1 MPNVRA
7 NGIRIEYDIFGY
19 PASSPLLLIMGHSA
33 QMIAWDEEL
42 CREFVNKGFYV
53 IRFDN
58 RDVGLSSKMD
68 EAPVVDIMDVY
79 TAISQG
85 KEIEAPYT
93 LDDMADDTI
102 GLLDALHIE
111 KAHICGVSMGGMIAQ
126 IMAIRYPQRVLSLTS
141 MMSATGNP
149 EISTSKP
156 DNGDFQFKPPP
167 KNRDAYINH
176 AVEVCRIIGSPGFEF
191 DEERIRRWLT
201 QEYDR
206 CFCPEGSVRQLLAIL
221 KSGNR
226 KPKLA
231 TITVPTLVIHGTED
245 PLVPVEWGK
254 DTAEAVPGAE
264 LLIIEGMGHDLPRQV
279 WPRIVGA
286 ITANAKKAEA

>member
-7 NGIRIEYDIFGY
+7 NGIRIEYDTFGDR
-19 PASSPLLLIMGHSA
+19 ASSPLLLIMGHSA

-42 CREFVNKGFYV
+42 CREFVRKGFYV

-58 RDVGLSSKMD
+58 RDAGLSSKMD
-68 EAPVVDIMDVY
+68 EASVPYIMDVY
-79 TAISQG
+79 NLISQG

-93 LDDMADDTI
+93 LDDMADDVM
-102 GLLDALHIE
+102 GLLDALHIA
-111 KAHICGVSMGGMIAQ
+111 KAHICGASMGGMIAQ
-126 IMAIRYPQRVLSLTS
+126 IMAIRYPRRVLSLTS

-149 EISTSKP
+149 ELSTPKP

-167 KNRDAYINH
+167 KDRETYIAH

-191 DEERIRRWLT
+191 DEERVRRWIVE
-201 QEYDR
+201 EYDR
-206 CFCPEGSVRQLLAIL
+206 CFCPQGSVRQLLAII
-221 KSGNR
+221 KGGNR
-226 KPKLA
+226 KPELS
-231 TITVPTLVIHGTED
+231 TVTVPTLVIHGAED
-245 PLVPVEWGK
+245 LLVPVEWGK
-254 DTAEAVPGAE
+254 DTAEAVPGSE

-286 ITANAKKAEA
+286 IAANAKKAKA

>member
-7 NGIRIEYDIFGY
+7 NGIRIEYDTFGD

-42 CREFVNKGFYV
+42 CREFAKKGFYV

-68 EAPVVDIMDVY
+68 EVHVPEIMDVY
-79 TAISQG
+79 NLISQG
-85 KEIEAPYT
+85 KEIEAPYS
-93 LDDMADDTI
+93 LDDMADDAI
-102 GLLDALHIE
+102 GLLDALHVE
-111 KAHICGVSMGGMIAQ
+111 KAHICGASMGGMIAQ
-126 IMAIRYPQRVLSLTS
+126 VMAIRYLNRVLSLTS

-149 EISTSKP
+149 ELSTLKP
-156 DNGDFQFKPPP
+156 DNRDIQFEPPP
-167 KNRDAYINH
+167 KDREAYINY

-191 DEERIRRWLT
+191 DEERVRRWLI

-206 CFCPEGSVRQLLAIL
+206 CFCPQGAVRQLLAIL
-221 KSGNR
+221 KGGNR
-226 KPKLA
+226 KPDLSKV
-231 TITVPTLVIHGTED
+231 TVPTLVIHGADD
-245 PLVPVEWGK
+245 PLVPVELGK
-254 DTAEAVPGAE
+254 DTADAVPGAE

-279 WPRIVGA
+279 WPRIVEA
-286 ITANAKKAEA
+286 ITTNAKKAEA